1 MVNASDL
8 EIVKTRPIGDG
19 LAAFRDA
26 FRSTCADLGI
36 PESADTV
43 QQIIDKGECADLES
57 SFY

>member
-8 EIVKTRPIGDG
+8 EIVKIKPIGDG

-36 PESADTV
+36 PESADAV
-43 QQIIDKGECADLES
+43 QQIVDKGECADLES
-57 SFY
+57 SCY